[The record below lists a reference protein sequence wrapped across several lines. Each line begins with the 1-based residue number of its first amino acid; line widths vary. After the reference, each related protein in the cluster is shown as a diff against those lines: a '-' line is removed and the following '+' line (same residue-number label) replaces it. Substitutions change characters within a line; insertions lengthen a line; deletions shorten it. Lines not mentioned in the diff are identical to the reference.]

1 MSSPSAFAATVLD
14 AALSATSAGVALCL
28 RERLGARQLAGLG
41 SFEEL
46 GADLRV
52 RLQYLA
58 EALALGHPRVY
69 LQHVEWLRGAHLAR
83 GLGQDYLNATRACL
97 GTVLRE
103 DLPAPAWAA
112 VEPVLAQEERLL
124 AEPWQEPPDALRG
137 PYATEAAR
145 LVEALLAGS
154 RPRALAVAQ
163 DLADRLGE
171 ADFVE
176 QVLVPAQRELGR
188 LWLRGEIHVG
198 EEHLGSRLT
207 EDILARISGRGERPS
222 LGKRVV
228 VASTSGDLHDIGAR
242 MVAQRFERGGWE
254 VCFLGANVPTRD
266 LVLSLR
272 ELEPHLLALSVTL
285 GLHLRGAATIIEKAH
300 AGEPRVPVLV
310 GGPAF
315 EFDPGLWRTLGAD
328 AMAVDAVS
336 AERKG
341 RELVAGA

>member
-1 MSSPSAFAATVLD
+1 MSSSSAFAASVLD
-14 AALSATSAGVALCL
+14 TTLSASSAGVALYL
-28 RERLGARQLAGLG
+28 RERLGARKLAGLG

-46 GADLRV
+46 SADLRV

-69 LQHVEWLRGAHLAR
+69 LQHVEWMRGAHLAR
-83 GLGQDYLNATRACL
+83 GLGQDYLDATRACL
-97 GTVLRE
+97 GAVLCE
-103 DLPAPAWAA
+103 DLPTAAWAA
-112 VEPVLAQEERLL
+112 VEPVLAEEERLL
-124 AEPWQEPPDALRG
+124 AAPWLEPPDALRG
-137 PYATEAAR
+137 PCAAEATR

-154 RPRALAVAQ
+154 RPRALALAQ
-163 DLADRLGE
+163 ELADRLGE

-188 LWLRGEIHVG
+188 LWQRGEIHVG

-207 EDILARISGRGERPS
+207 EDILARIRGRGEPS

-228 VASTSGDLHDIGAR
+228 VASASGDLHEIGAR
-242 MVAQRFERGGWE
+242 MVAHRFERGGWD
-254 VCFLGANVPTRD
+254 VCFLGANVPTGD
-266 LVLSLR
+266 LVLSLQ

-285 GLHLRGAATIIEKAH
+285 GLHLRAAAKIIEKAH

-315 EFDPGLWRTLGAD
+315 EFDSGLWRTIGAD
-328 AMAVDAVS
+328 AMALDAVS
-336 AERKG
+336 AERTG
-341 RELVAGA
+341 RELVARA